1 VVKPFHL
8 FYGLKHALRVPQAYA
23 IGWVDIGIGTKRQR
37 RIVVSLAIV
46 YGMGNSKKRFLY
58 RSTFIAEVID
68 FLDHPLYN
76 RVSRFRNYNGMT

>member
-46 YGMGNSKKRFLY
+46 YGVP
-58 RSTFIAEVID
+58 TFQ
-68 FLDHPLYN
+68 LLL
-76 RVSRFRNYNGMT
+76 